1 MTMKRSLGYL
11 ILTLVLLAGAPSFG
25 EKEAMETHVFSVEGM
40 TCSLCGKAIEKSLRG
55 VEGVRDVRVDQ
66 KAERVTVV
74 TSPDVGTASLVA
86 AIQSAGRYTAALV
99 EPAGG

>member
-1 MTMKRSLGYL
+1 MTRRLASVALA
-11 ILTLVLLAGAPSFG
+11 IAVLWAVPAFPEQGAT
-25 EKEAMETHVFSVEGM
+25 ETQVFAVEGM

-55 VEGVRDVRVDQ
+55 VEGVRDVRVDR

-74 TSPDVGTASLVA
+74 TSPEVGTASPVA
-86 AIQSAGRYTAALV
+86 AIESVGRETASPV

>member
-1 MTMKRSLGYL
+1 MTMKQSLGYL
-11 ILTLVLLAGAPSFG
+11 ALALCLLVGSPSFG
-25 EKEAMETHVFSVEGM
+25 EEEAADTQVFAVEGM

-74 TSPDVGTASLVA
+74 TSPEVGTASPVA
-86 AIQSAGRYTAALV
+86 AIESVGRETASPV